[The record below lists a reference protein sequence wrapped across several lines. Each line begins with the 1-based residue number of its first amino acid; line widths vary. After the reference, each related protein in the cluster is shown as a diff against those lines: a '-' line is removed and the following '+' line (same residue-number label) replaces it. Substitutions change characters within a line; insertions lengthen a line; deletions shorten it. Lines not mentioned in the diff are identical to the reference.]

1 MKKLILLL
9 FLVSLNVSAFNIKDI
24 KFINSE
30 GKEVDLSQIDSEI
43 IFEWSNLECPYVKRH
58 YGSNNMQTTQKFA
71 KSKNVIWIT
80 VISSAEGKQGYIQP
94 NDALNTFASFGSF
107 PDHILVD
114 ENGDLGKK
122 FNAKTTPHIF
132 IADKNKNIVY
142 QGAIDDAGG
151 SKFWTTDLNQSTNFV
166 KKVVNDIKS
175 NKPLSVSKTRPYGCS
190 VKYG

>member
-1 MKKLILLL
+1 M
-9 FLVSLNVSAFNIKDI
+9 
-24 KFINSE
+24 
-30 GKEVDLSQIDSEI
+30 
-43 IFEWSNLECPYVKRH
+43 
-58 YGSNNMQTTQKFA
+58 
-71 KSKNVIWIT
+71 
-80 VISSAEGKQGYIQP
+80 ISSAEGKQGYIQP
-94 NDALNTFASFGSF
+94 NDAVNTFASFGSF

-114 ENGDLGKK
+114 KNGDLGKK

-132 IADKNKNIVY
+132 IADKNKDIVY

-151 SKFWTTDLNQSTNFV
+151 TRFWTTDLNQSINFV

>member
-1 MKKLILLL
+1 MKKLIIL
-9 FLVSLNVSAFNIKDI
+9 FLLVSFNASALNIKDI

-58 YGSNNMQTTQKFA
+58 YGSNNNKTTQNFS
-71 KSKNVIWIT
+71 KSNKVIWIT

-94 NDALNTFASFGSF
+94 NDAVNTFASFGSF

-122 FNAKTTPHIF
+122 FTNYF
-132 IADKNKNIVY
+132 IDHFINFFCSY
-142 QGAIDDAGG
+142 EF
-151 SKFWTTDLNQSTNFV
+151 KF
-166 KKVVNDIKS
+166 
-175 NKPLSVSKTRPYGCS
+175 
-190 VKYG
+190 

>member
-1 MKKLILLL
+1 MKKLIILL
-9 FLVSLNVSAFNIKDI
+9 FIVSLNVSAFNIKDI
-24 KFINSE
+24 NFINSE

-94 NDALNTFASFGSF
+94 NNAVNTFASFGSF

-151 SKFWTTDLNQSTNFV
+151 KRDLTVVQSNTDNLGNY
-166 KKVVNDIKS
+166 I
-175 NKPLSVSKTRPYGCS
+175 LSPHIVFIFDLR
-190 VKYG
+190 VLAF

>member
-1 MKKLILLL
+1 MKKLIILL
-9 FLVSLNVSAFNIKDI
+9 FLVSLNVSAFNINDI
-24 KFINSE
+24 NFINSE

-114 ENGDLGKK
+114 ENGDLGKNLMQK
-122 FNAKTTPHIF
+122 PHLIF
-132 IADKNKNIVY
+132 LLPIKIKILF
-142 QGAIDDAGG
+142 I
-151 SKFWTTDLNQSTNFV
+151 
-166 KKVVNDIKS
+166 KVRLMMLEVQRFGQQ
-175 NKPLSVSKTRPYGCS
+175 T
-190 VKYG
+190 

>member
-1 MKKLILLL
+1 MKKLLILCL
-9 FLVSLNVSAFNIKDI
+9 LVSLNATALNIRDI

-30 GKEVDLSQIDSEI
+30 GKKVELSQIDSEI
-43 IFEWSNLECPYVKRH
+43 IFEWANLECPYVKRH
-58 YGSNNMQTTQKFA
+58 YGSNNMQTTQEFA
-71 KSKNVIWIT
+71 KSKNVMWIT
-80 VISSAEGKQGYIQP
+80 VISSANGNQGYIP
-94 NDALNTFASFGSF
+94 PKDAMNTFASVGSF

>member
-1 MKKLILLL
+1 MKKLLILCL
-9 FLVSLNVSAFNIKDI
+9 LVSFNASALNIEDI
-24 KFINSE
+24 KFKNSE
-30 GKEVDLSQIDSEI
+30 GKEIDLSQIDSEI

-107 PDHILVD
+107 PDHILID

-132 IADKNKNIVY
+132 IADKNKNIIY

-151 SKFWTTDLNQSTNFV
+151 SQFWTTDLKESTNFV
-166 KKVVNDIKS
+166 RTVISDIKS
-175 NKPLSVSKTRPYGCS
+175 KKPVSVSKTRPYGCS
-190 VKYG
+190 VKY

>member
-1 MKKLILLL
+1 MKKLIIL
-9 FLVSLNVSAFNIKDI
+9 FLLVSFNASALNIKDI
-24 KFINSE
+24 KFVNSD

-71 KSKNVIWIT
+71 KSNNVIWIT
-80 VISSAEGKQGYIQP
+80 VISSAENKQGYIHP
-94 NDALNTFASFGSF
+94 KDAVNTFASLQSF
-107 PDHILVD
+107 PDHIVID
-114 ENGDLGKK
+114 KNGNLGKK

-151 SKFWTTDLNQSTNFV
+151 ANFWTTDLNLSTNFV
-166 KKVVNDIKS
+166 KKVVNDINS
-175 NKPLSVSKTRPYGCS
+175 SKPLSISKTRPYGCS
-190 VKYG
+190 VKYR

>member
-1 MKKLILLL
+1 MKKLIILSLLL
-9 FLVSLNVSAFNIKDI
+9 SFNASALNIKNI
-24 KFINSE
+24 EFINSE

-58 YGSNNMQTTQKFA
+58 YDSNNMQATQEFA
-71 KSKNVIWIT
+71 KSKNIIWIT
-80 VISSAEGKQGYIQP
+80 VISSAEGKQGYVQP
-94 NDALNTFASFGSF
+94 KDAVNTFASFGSF

-132 IADKNKNIVY
+132 IANKDKDIVY

-151 SKFWTTDLNQSTNFV
+151 TKFWTTDLDQSTNFV
-166 KKVVNDIKS
+166 KKVINDIKS
-175 NKPLSVSKTRPYGCS
+175 SKPVSVSKTRPYGCS

>member
-1 MKKLILLL
+1 MKKLIILSLLL
-9 FLVSLNVSAFNIKDI
+9 SFNASALNIKNI
-24 KFINSE
+24 EFINSE

-58 YGSNNMQTTQKFA
+58 YGSNNMQATQEFA
-71 KSKNVIWIT
+71 KSKNIIWIT
-80 VISSAEGKQGYIQP
+80 VISSAEGNQGYVQP
-94 NDALNTFASFGSF
+94 KDAVNTFASFGSF

-132 IADKNKNIVY
+132 IANKDKDIVY

-151 SKFWTTDLNQSTNFV
+151 TKFWTTDLDQSTNFV
-166 KKVVNDIKS
+166 KKVINDIKS
-175 NKPLSVSKTRPYGCS
+175 SKPVSVSKTRPYGCS